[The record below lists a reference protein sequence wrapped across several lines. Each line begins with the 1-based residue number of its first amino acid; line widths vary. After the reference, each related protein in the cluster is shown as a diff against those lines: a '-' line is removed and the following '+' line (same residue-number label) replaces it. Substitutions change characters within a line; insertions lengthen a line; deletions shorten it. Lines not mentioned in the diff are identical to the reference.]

1 MSIYDKNQQEVVGKT
16 AEKLKSLIK
25 PPEWSIFVKTG
36 AGKER
41 PPVNNDWWYQRAAS
55 ILRRVYLTGPIGV
68 NKLRTKY
75 GSKKN
80 RGHKPER
87 FYKGSGK
94 IIRSILQ
101 QLEEAK
107 LIGKAEKGIH
117 KGRMI
122 TKQGISFIE
131 KNEPR
136 GDKAEKA

>member
-1 MSIYDKNQQEVVGKT
+1 MSIYDKNQQEVVNKT
-16 AEKLKSLIK
+16 AEKLRLVIN
-25 PPEWSIFVKTG
+25 PPEWHIFVKTG

-55 ILRRVYLTGPIGV
+55 VLRRVYLTGPIGV
-68 NKLRTKY
+68 SKLRTKY

-80 RGHKPER
+80 RGHKPEK

-94 IIRSILQ
+94 IIRVILK

-107 LIGKAEKGIH
+107 LIVKAEKGMH
-117 KGRMI
+117 KGRII

-131 KNEPR
+131 KNESR
-136 GDKAEKA
+136 RDKEEKA